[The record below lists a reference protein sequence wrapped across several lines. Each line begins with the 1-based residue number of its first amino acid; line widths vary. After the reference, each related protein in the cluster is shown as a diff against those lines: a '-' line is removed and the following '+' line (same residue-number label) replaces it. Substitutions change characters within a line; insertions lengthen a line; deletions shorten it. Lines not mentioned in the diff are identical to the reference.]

1 MPRNSKVL
9 VTGAGGFVGANLA
22 RELLSR
28 GCEVHVI
35 VREGSEPWRLKDVWG
50 QMKVHRLDLFDS
62 SAVWRVISQVKP
74 QHVFH
79 LAAFGGYPFQKD
91 ARRIVESNILGT
103 WNLLEAL
110 AGIDYK
116 SFVCAGSSS
125 EYGYKRKPMKET
137 DLLEPAHF
145 YAAAKASSSLLCQ
158 TFARVYGKPA
168 VVLRLFSIY
177 GPYEEPT
184 RFIPVAISNIL
195 NDRPLKIVPG
205 KESRDFVYVD
215 DAVEAFIKAAESPK
229 ASGGI
234 YNVCSGKQTRISD
247 AAALLIKAAGRKV
260 PIERGAYAPRT
271 WDSTFWVGSNSA
283 AKKAFGWSPRTKL
296 SVGFS
301 KTVDWLS
308 RNQELYGKSA

>member
-1 MPRNSKVL
+1 MLRNSKVL

-22 RELLSR
+22 RELLR
-28 GCEVHVI
+28 RDCEVHV
-35 VREGSEPWRLKDVWG
+35 VLREGSAPWRLKDV
-50 QMKVHRLDLFDS
+50 MARMRVHRLDLSDA

-103 WNLLEAL
+103 WNILEAL
-110 AGIDYK
+110 AGIEYK

-125 EYGYKRKPMKET
+125 EYGFKKKPMKET

-158 TFARVYGKPA
+158 AFSRTYQKPA
-168 VVLRLFSIY
+168 TVLRLFSIY
-177 GPYEEPT
+177 GPWEEPT
-184 RFIPVAISNIL
+184 RFIPVAVGNIL
-195 NDRPLKIVPG
+195 NGRPLKIVPG

-215 DAVEAFIKAAESPK
+215 DAVDAFIRAAESPK
-229 ASGGI
+229 AAGGI
-234 YNVCSGKQTRISD
+234 YNVCSGKQTRIAD
-247 AAALLIKAAGRKV
+247 AAMLLMKAAKKNV
-260 PIERGAYAPRT
+260 AVEKGAYPPRT
-271 WDSTFWVGSNSA
+271 WDTPNWVGSNAA

-296 SVGFS
+296 TEGFS
-301 KTVDWLS
+301 KTVDWFS
-308 RNQELYGKSA
+308 KNQDLYV